1 LGGQYIFSLH
11 SALATEDQARVFQ
24 KAPEGVRKIIL
35 ATNIAETSITIDDVK
50 WVVDAGRVKEN
61 QVGNSQT
68 FDLPT
73 PPSEGSRWTSWGS
86 FMTLLSPLTPPPL
99 DVSDTDTDARPTVQ

>member
-1 LGGQYIFSLH
+1 MLMTCADPFKISTESCQANPVLRASTVGGQYIFSLH
-11 SALATEDQARVFQ
+11 SALATQDQTRVFQ

-61 QVGNSQT
+61 QVT
-68 FDLPT
+68 FT
-73 PPSEGSRWTSWGS
+73 HT
-86 FMTLLSPLTPPPL
+86 
-99 DVSDTDTDARPTVQ
+99 